1 MCGVR
6 VRENRPAD
14 HPVHLFM
21 GEATILEMGEVES
34 MLYTTIGQPT
44 TRVEGQEKVTG
55 ATRYTADVAL
65 PGTLWG
71 RALRSPYPHARII
84 RIDTSRAQQV
94 PGVHAVLTGADVRG
108 IRYGRRLFDVPV
120 LAEDRVRFVGERVAA
135 VAAEDRDTA
144 EAALA
149 VIDVEYAELPAVF
162 DPLEALREDAP
173 ILHPEVNSYIGLPK
187 PLEQPSNAFVRD
199 AWSKGN
205 IEAGFAEADL
215 IIENTF
221 AVPRQH
227 QAYLETHSCLVWID
241 DQGRVQIWASSK
253 VPYQVKEQLSV
264 ALGLPKER
272 IRLNPVAIGGDY
284 GGKGSPMDIPLAYCL
299 ARRTGRPVKMV
310 MDYVEEFTAGNPR
323 HAATIQLKT
332 GVKRE
337 GTMVAHQ
344 ARVLFDSGAYGG
356 FKPTPTVN
364 LGGAS
369 KAGGPYRIPH
379 VHIEGIQVYTNT
391 IPGGF
396 MRAPGEPQTLF
407 GIESHIDCIA
417 RQLGMDPLDFRLK
430 NLIEEGDET
439 PIGTRYQGIRAK
451 ETLEAAAAAAGYRT
465 AKARNVGRGIAIGER
480 PPAGGESHAMV
491 TLNLDGSVIVH
502 TSIFEPG
509 TGTYTILRQ
518 IVAEELQLPLQ
529 RIAVQVWD
537 TDGVP
542 FDTGVGG
549 SRVTRVAGQA
559 AYQAAR
565 EASQAVCRVAADV
578 LDWPEESMTL
588 RGAEVIHQETG
599 ESHPWA
605 ALLQRWGQPVVGRG
619 SVQDMHPS
627 PVTSFTAQV
636 AEVRVDPETGEVQ
649 LLRFTSA
656 HDVGRVLNPVDH
668 QGQIE
673 GAVVQGIGY
682 GLSEELGVNEG
693 RVESVHF
700 GDYKIPNVKD
710 IPEMKTIVL
719 ASESGPG
726 PYNAKGIGENPC
738 GPVAPAIANAVEDA
752 VGTRIRDLPITAE
765 KVYRALADG

>member
-1 MCGVR
+1 
-6 VRENRPAD
+6 
-14 HPVHLFM
+14 
-21 GEATILEMGEVES
+21 MGEVKK

-44 TRVEGQEKVTG
+44 TRIEGQEKVTG
-55 ATRYTADVAL
+55 AMQYTADVAL

-71 RALRSPYPHARII
+71 RALRSPLPHARIL
-84 RIDTSRAQQV
+84 RIDASRAHQV

-135 VAAEDRDTA
+135 VAAEDRDAA
-144 EAALA
+144 EEAL
-149 VIDVEYAELPAVF
+149 VLIDVEYEELPAVF
-162 DPLEALREDAP
+162 DPVEALGEDAP
-173 ILHPEVNSYIGLPK
+173 ILHPEVNSYIGLPR
-187 PLEQPSNAFVRD
+187 PLDNPSNAFVRD
-199 AWSKGN
+199 TWSKGN
-205 IEAGFAEADL
+205 IDAGFAQADL

-221 AVPRQH
+221 TVPRQH

-241 DQGRVQIWASSK
+241 EQGRVQIWASSK

-284 GGKGSPMDIPLAYCL
+284 GGKGSPMDIPLAYFL
-299 ARRTGRPVKMV
+299 ALRSGRPVKMV

-323 HAATIQLKT
+323 HAALIQLKT
-332 GVKRE
+332 GVTRE

-344 ARVLFDSGAYGG
+344 ARVLFNSGAYGG

-369 KAGGPYRIPH
+369 KAGGPYKIPH
-379 VHIEGIQVYTNT
+379 VHIEGVQVYTNT

-407 GIESHIDCIA
+407 ATESHMDCIA
-417 RQLGMDPLDFRLK
+417 RQLGIDPLDFRVK
-430 NLIEEGDET
+430 NLIAEGEET
-439 PIGTRYQGIRAK
+439 PIGTRYQGIRAQ
-451 ETLEAAAAAAGYRT
+451 ETLQAAVVAAGYR
-465 AKARNVGRGIAIGER
+465 APKAPHIGRGIAIGER
-480 PPAGGESHAMV
+480 PPAGGESHAVV
-491 TLNLDGSVIVH
+491 TLNPDGSVVVH

-509 TGTYTILRQ
+509 TGTYTLLRQ
-518 IVAEELQLPLQ
+518 IVAEELHLPLSSIQ
-529 RIAVQVWD
+529 VQVWD

-559 AYQAAR
+559 AYQAAG
-565 EASQAVCRVAADV
+565 EASRALLKVAAEV

-588 RGAEVIHQETG
+588 QGAEVIHQETG
-599 ESHPWA
+599 DRHAWA
-605 ALLQRWGQPVVGRG
+605 TLLQRWGQPVVGRG
-619 SVQDMHPS
+619 SVHDMNPS

-636 AEVRVDPETGEVQ
+636 AEVAVDPETGAVQ
-649 LLRFTSA
+649 LLRFTTA

-682 GLSEELGVNEG
+682 GLTEKLGVDEG
-693 RVESVHF
+693 RVDSANF

-710 IPEMKTIVL
+710 IPELQTVVL

-726 PYNAKGIGENPC
+726 PYNAKGIGENPV

-752 VGTRIRDLPITAE
+752 VGVRIRDLPITAE
-765 KVYRALADG
+765 KVYRALGER

>member
-1 MCGVR
+1 
-6 VRENRPAD
+6 
-14 HPVHLFM
+14 
-21 GEATILEMGEVES
+21 

-44 TRVEGQEKVTG
+44 ARVEGHEKVTG

-71 RALRSPYPHARII
+71 RALRAPYPHARII

-135 VAAEDRDTA
+135 VAAEDRDAA
-144 EAALA
+144 EEAL
-149 VIDVEYAELPAVF
+149 VLIDVEYQELPAVF

-173 ILHPEVNSYIGLPK
+173 VLHPEVNSYIGLPRA
-187 PLEQPSNAFVRD
+187 LEHPSNAFVRD
-199 AWSKGN
+199 VWSKGD
-205 IEAGFAEADL
+205 IDAGFAQADL
-215 IIENTF
+215 VIENTF
-221 AVPRQH
+221 TVPRQH

-264 ALGLPKER
+264 ALSLPKER
-272 IRLNPVAIGGDY
+272 IRLNPAAIGGDY
-284 GGKGSPMDIPLAYCL
+284 GGKGSPMDIPVAYFLAM
-299 ARRTGRPVKMV
+299 RTGRPVKMV
-310 MDYVEEFTAGNPR
+310 MDYVEELTAGNPR
-323 HAATIQLKT
+323 HAAMIQLKT
-332 GVKRE
+332 GVTRQ
-337 GTMVAHQ
+337 GTIVAHR
-344 ARVLFDSGAYGG
+344 ARVLFNSGAYGG

-369 KAGGPYRIPH
+369 KAGGPYKIPH
-379 VHIEGIQVYTNT
+379 VHIEGVQVYTNT

-396 MRAPGEPQTLF
+396 MRAPGEPQALF
-407 GIESHIDCIA
+407 AIESHMDCIA
-417 RQLGMDPLDFRLK
+417 RQLRLDPLDFRLR

-439 PIGTRYQGIRAK
+439 PTGTRYQGIRAK
-451 ETLEAAAAAAGYRT
+451 ETLEAAVVAAGYRT
-465 AKARNVGRGIAIGER
+465 AKAANIGRGIAIGER
-480 PPAGGESHAMV
+480 PPAGGESHAAV
-491 TLNLDGSVIVH
+491 TLNPDGSVIVH

-518 IVAEELQLPLQ
+518 IVAEELHLPLSSIQ
-529 RIAVQVWD
+529 VQVWD

-559 AYQAAR
+559 AYRAAG
-565 EASQAVCRVAADV
+565 EASRALRRVAADL
-578 LDWPEESMTL
+578 LDWPEESITL
-588 RGAEVIHQETG
+588 RDTEVIHQETG

-605 ALLQRWGQPVVGRG
+605 ALLQRWGQPVVGRA
-619 SVQDMHPS
+619 SVQDANPS
-627 PVTSFTAQV
+627 AVTSFTAQV
-636 AEVRVDPETGEVQ
+636 AEVSVDPETGEVQ
-649 LLRFTSA
+649 LLRFTTA

-682 GLSEELGVNEG
+682 GLTEELGDDEG
-693 RVESVHF
+693 RVDSVHF

-710 IPEMKTIVL
+710 IPELKTVLL

-726 PYNAKGIGENPC
+726 PYNAKGIGENPI

-752 VGTRIRDLPITAE
+752 VGVRIRDLPITAE
-765 KVYRALADG
+765 KVYRALADR